1 MSKEAKKVSVTCHSM
16 GQIKRMTLSL
26 SVSPIFSIS
35 FMKPFTDGKT
45 LMEKLAVSHDNRLEK
60 IKNRE
65 SQLIERL
72 SAWKLDLLKEVEL
85 SLLQISNLLYL
96 WLFCTSHILGLL
108 FFFCRLKTSTL
119 SRTSFA

>member
-1 MSKEAKKVSVTCHSM
+1 
-16 GQIKRMTLSL
+16 
-26 SVSPIFSIS
+26 
-35 FMKPFTDGKT
+35 
-45 LMEKLAVSHDNRLEK
+45 MEKLAASHDNRLEK

-72 SAWKLDLLKEVEL
+72 SAWKLDLLKEVEP
-85 SLLQISNLLYL
+85 SLQQISNLLYL
-96 WLFCTSHILGLL
+96 WLFCIFHILRFL